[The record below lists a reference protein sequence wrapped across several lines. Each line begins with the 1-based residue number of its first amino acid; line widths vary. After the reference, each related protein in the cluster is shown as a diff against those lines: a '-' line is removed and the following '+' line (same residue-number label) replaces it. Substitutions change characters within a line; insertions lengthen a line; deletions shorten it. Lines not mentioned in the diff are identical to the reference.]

1 MYIKLIRNQPKGNAL
16 TGRMVVDGQWCCDT
30 LEHWEYAIPK
40 GFYRVRLTHSPHF
53 NEVLPLLDHVIGY
66 ARDPHNGKPRT
77 GIRIHAGNTIA
88 DTTGCILVGE
98 QSTRQLSLKEE
109 SESRLLSS
117 RHTLNELREYL
128 FTYQTLNPYEEMY
141 IEIIEPDR
149 YPAADV
155 PCPRELQQ
163 HVIDGQHKQQ
173 RYEQYLQNKRRE
185 EAAKRQRTG
194 RGER

>member
-1 MYIKLIRNQPKGNAL
+1 MYIKLIRNQPQGNAI
-16 TGRMVVDGQWCCDT
+16 TGHMVVDGQWCCDT

-40 GFYRVRLTHSPHF
+40 GFYRVRLTQSPRF
-53 NEVLPLLDHVIGY
+53 NELLPLLDHVIGY

-128 FTYQTLNPYEEMY
+128 FTYQTMHPYEEMY
-141 IEIIEPDR
+141 IDITEPDR
-149 YPAADV
+149 YPDADV

-163 HVIDGQHKQQ
+163 HIIDGQHTQQ
-173 RYEQYLQNKRRE
+173 RYEQYLQNKRRAQ
-185 EAAKRQRTG
+185 AAKRQRTG